1 MRESTIQERMDWEI
15 TPELYQTIRALWIK
29 HSKAEDARDLQGLI
43 ETGVPGRGWRR
54 RGGRCGCSS

>member
-1 MRESTIQERMDWEI
+1 MDWEI